1 MKVLFIPDL
10 FKYEEEF
17 IIEATNIEEV
27 INKLQE
33 EFPYNCLLGAYIISK
48 HGLIYLGVLKVEENK
63 SPEWVESELD
73 DLESDGE

>member
-10 FKYEEEF
+10 FKCEEAF
-17 IIEATNIEEV
+17 TIEAANLEEV
-27 INKLQE
+27 KNKLHE
-33 EFPYNCLLGAYIISK
+33 EFPYNCLLGVYIVSN

-73 DLESDGE
+73 DLESGW

>member
-17 IIEATNIEEV
+17 IIEAANLKEV

-33 EFPYNCLLGAYIISK
+33 EFPYNCLLNAYIVSE

-63 SPEWVESELD
+63 SPEWVELD

>member
-17 IIEATNIEEV
+17 IIEAANIEEA
-27 INKLQE
+27 INKLHE
-33 EFPYNCLLGAYIISK
+33 EFPYNCLLSAYIVSN
-48 HGLIYLGVLKVEENK
+48 HGLIHLGVLKVEENK
-63 SPEWVESELD
+63 NPEWVESD